1 MDAGGVPRRQGRGDR
16 THAGRRHPQDEL
28 STTFSPFLFV
38 PLQTYEF
45 TDKDVSLL
53 VMPLFHV
60 HGLMAGVKGLLLV
73 LGEG

>member
-1 MDAGGVPRRQGRGDR
+1 MPAGAIPRTSCRPRF
-16 THAGRRHPQDEL
+16 P
-28 STTFSPFLFV
+28 PFLFV